1 MPTSKWLGVALI
13 TLGVGGLFA
22 QSLSAHG
29 TYIQGDLCLLAGSF
43 CWGLFSVLIKRWQ
56 ISPWEATVSLAIIT
70 SLIYLPI
77 YVLFLPMTLSVDLWS
92 DIVVQAFYQG
102 FLATIIQMIFY
113 VRAVQLIGPSSMG
126 ALMAIVPVLSGVA
139 ALFVFQE
146 PVTFALC
153 TAFVLVSLGAWCA
166 SGKLLLPRVGAPR
179 EKENSEETLVQ

>member
-1 MPTSKWLGVALI
+1 MLTGRFFLLGFIFCADQ
-13 TLGVGGLFA
+13 TLANLSLGGNGEFGHHNELN
-22 QSLSAHG
+22 LSA
-29 TYIQGDLCLLAGSF
+29 YLC
-43 CWGLFSVLIKRWQ
+43 
-56 ISPWEATVSLAIIT
+56 T
-70 SLIYLPI
+70 
-77 YVLFLPMTLSVDLWS
+77 FLPMTLSVDLWS